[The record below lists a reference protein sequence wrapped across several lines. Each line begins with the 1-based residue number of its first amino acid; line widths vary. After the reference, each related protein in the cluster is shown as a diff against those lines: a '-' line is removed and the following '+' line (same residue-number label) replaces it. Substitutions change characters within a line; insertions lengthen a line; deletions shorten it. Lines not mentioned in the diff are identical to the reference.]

1 MMIKNMKNLMTIL
14 QLDQPSWFLLQLRK
28 ILIFTPTIL
37 LQLLV
42 VLLLL
47 KLCFLMYQAVCK
59 PVQKRK
65 ILWLFLFVIVFSFL
79 LHRQQQILQKRVAL
93 VVKESAFVYAGPEQ
107 SFHTIFQ
114 LKSGIYVQLLESSS
128 NMCRIMVHGHQ
139 GWVVTD
145 DIEIQ

>member
-14 QLDQPSWFLLQLRK
+14 QLDQPSWLVLQLRK
-28 ILIFTPTIL
+28 ILVFIPTIL
-37 LQLLV
+37 LQLVVV
-42 VLLLL
+42 VLLL
-47 KLCFLMYQAVCK
+47 KICFLMYQAMYK
-59 PVQKRK
+59 SIQRK
-65 ILWLFLFVIVFSFL
+65 KICWLIFSTVFFIFVLYKQQEILK
-79 LHRQQQILQKRVAL
+79 KRVAL

-114 LKSGIYVQLLESSS
+114 LKSGTYVQLLEKSS
-128 NMCRIMVHGHQ
+128 NMCRILMHGHQ